1 MTENRN
7 LKRAVRARAAKT
19 GESYTAALRHVRPA
33 GPVQPQDGPAA
44 GEQDPGAPR
53 RLRLAVAQS
62 HAPGDPRDTAGLRAA
77 GAGIRQLMREARAA
91 GARLVHFPEGAA
103 CGPHKRALFP
113 RPDEPGP
120 ADWSRLDAGLL
131 RAELTALQ
139 ELAAGLRL
147 WTVLGSVHPLT
158 PPHRPHNSLYVI
170 SDAGTLVTRY
180 DERFLSQ
187 TKLSYLYS
195 PGAEPVTF
203 TVDGLRFGC
212 ALGMETHFPEV
223 FAEYERLEADCVLFS
238 THGAGVPVNAGPMAA
253 EASGH
258 AAANSFWVSYSA
270 TADDAVNAPSGIIDP
285 EGRWAARGPA
295 QAVPALAVADLEV
308 AESFARPWRRQAR
321 SGIYAEHLVHD
332 DARSRERTAF

>member
-1 MTENRN
+1 MTSNSN

-33 GPVQPQDGPAA
+33 GERPA
-44 GEQDPGAPR
+44 EPR

-62 HAPGDPRDTAGLRAA
+62 AAPGDPRDSPGLRAA
-77 GAGIRQLMREARAA
+77 AGEVRRLMREARAA

-103 CGPHKRALFP
+103 CGPHKQALFP

-120 ADWSRLDAGLL
+120 ADWTRLDAGLL
-131 RAELTALQ
+131 RAELTAVR
-139 ELAAGLRL
+139 ELAGELRL

-170 SDAGTLVTRY
+170 SDAGQLVTRY
-180 DERFLSQ
+180 DERFLSS
-187 TKLSYLYS
+187 TKLSYLYT

-203 TVDGLRFGC
+203 TVDGVRFGC

-238 THGAGVPVNAGPMAA
+238 THGAGLPVNAGPMAA
-253 EASGH
+253 EACGH
-258 AAANSFWVSYSA
+258 AAANSYWVSYSA
-270 TADDAVNAPSGIIDP
+270 TAADAVNAPSGVIGPD
-285 EGRWAARGPA
+285 GQWRARCPAGPA
-295 QAVPALAVADLEV
+295 PALALADLELT
-308 AESFARPWRRQAR
+308 ESFARPWRRQAR
-321 SGIYAEHLVHD
+321 SGIYDGHLARD
-332 DARSRERTAF
+332 DARSSDRGAF